1 MKINYCGILMEVEY
15 EFYKGE
21 KQTWDYAGSPDEV
34 EIESVEVGGYDIY
47 NLLSPDQLHDL
58 ENIILEKYR

>member
-1 MKINYCGILMEVEY
+1 MEVAY

-21 KQTWDYAGSPDEV
+21 EQTFAYPGSPDEV

-47 NLLSPDQLHDL
+47 NLLSPDQLHDI
-58 ENIILEKYR
+58 EYIILEKI

>member
-1 MKINYCGILMEVEY
+1 MKINYCEIPMEVAY

-21 KQTWDYAGSPDEV
+21 EQTYAYPGSPDEV

-58 ENIILEKYR
+58 EYIILEKI